1 MTTPNVQK
9 LRKQCRVATAQLKD
23 AIKTWKHM
31 QTAEACQRAQRL
43 VERVVSLTMEI
54 ERYMQQANKRPSDS
68 E

>member
-9 LRKQCRVATAQLKD
+9 LRKQCRVAAAQLKD

-31 QTAEACQRAQRL
+31 QTAEARKRAQQL

-54 ERYMQQANKRPSDS
+54 ERYMQQANKHPRDA